1 MKLKILV
8 NQMVKVF
15 KVDNLAPDI
24 TAMRMAAAFAR
35 FGMLVVFPTDTVYG
49 LGTNPF
55 NVLAVDRLLKVKG
68 RPEEKG
74 VPLLVSSMDDVL
86 EIAHFDDDAVKLA
99 EKFWPG
105 VLTLVLKKRKII
117 PDIVTGGRESVAVRI
132 PSHKVA
138 RSLAKMVGGVIVG
151 TSANVSGRPPPKT
164 AQEAIEQVG
173 KEVDL
178 VLDGGTASVGAS
190 STIIDLTKSPP
201 LIRRLGTISEEEIEE
216 VIGDVTK
223 VIE

>member
-1 MKLKILV
+1 MV
-8 NQMVKVF
+8 NVF

-24 TAMRMAAAFAR
+24 SAMRIAAALVR

-68 RPEEKG
+68 RLEEKG
-74 VPLLVSSMDDVL
+74 VPLLVSSMDDVSG
-86 EIAHFDDDAVKLA
+86 IAHFDDNAEKLA

-105 VLTLVLKKRKII
+105 VLTLVLKKRRII
-117 PDIVTGGRESVAVRI
+117 PDIVTGGRDSVAVRI

-138 RSLAKMVGGVIVG
+138 LNLAQMVGGVIVG
-151 TSANVSGRPPPKT
+151 TSANISGKPPPKT

-178 VLDGGTASVGAS
+178 VLDGGTAPVGVS
-190 STIIDLTKSPP
+190 STIIDLTESPP
-201 LIRRLGTISEEEIEE
+201 LIRRLGAISEEQIREI
-216 VIGDVTK
+216 IGDVSK
-223 VIE
+223 QLE